1 MCFAT
6 LPLALTQSKEPKL
19 PETARYEPF
28 FAYRISPLAA
38 LGVIVAGLSTATF
51 GSVEA
56 IFVIAVGLDLSQ
68 IAFFLVVS
76 VIGGMISQVPAGILA
91 DRLSRRSVLLV

>member
-19 PETARYEPF
+19 PETTRYEPF
-28 FAYRISPLAA
+28 FAYRVCPLAA

-51 GSVEA
+51 GSVEE